1 MNVFYQE
8 RVNILNVL
16 VHDRSFQRRV
26 FAVISYTGILTFFSQ
41 TDTSVD
47 IFLSQVSSQ
56 CVLFR
61 MCFDRTKR
69 ITCKTYWRPRQQLR
83 LKLTAF
89 FHIIGHRLP
98 NMKLRSLHIPLLLS
112 SYQREG
118 SSVQLFVLS
127 RTGLCKKL
135 STSFYETL
143 LQSRSASVPGASN
156 KLGEWVSEWLSMR
169 FLLHGLVQQWR
180 S

>member
-112 SYQREG
+112 SNQRED
-118 SSVQLFVLS
+118 SSVHLFVCHEQDYA
-127 RTGLCKKL
+127 R
-135 STSFYETL
+135 SFQPVFMKPCSKAEVL
-143 LQSRSASVPGASN
+143 PFPGHQIS
-156 KLGEWVSEWLSMR
+156 WVSEWVSDWVCDFFSM
-169 FLLHGLVQQWR
+169 G
-180 S
+180 